1 MTTVAREPITD
12 HLRSSF
18 ATGYAL
24 ALALSLHVVGCD
36 AAPPTPAFG
45 TGSAKVTA
53 PQATTPSTKPPPSAP
68 KEQGFGEI
76 AFKTFQSGG
85 TRIVF
90 TTESKARVTWQNMSG
105 SAVGGTYTHV
115 GRDIEIQW
123 DPGATN
129 YGSRSELFR
138 QMGPCSMARHT
149 RIDLKGAVHD
159 DSPMIYQQKKPRCDT
174 IRLTE

>member
-1 MTTVAREPITD
+1 MGLAMTTAARQPITD
-12 HLRSSF
+12 HLW
-18 ATGYAL
+18 TLHAL
-24 ALALSLHVVGCD
+24 VLALSLYAAGCD
-36 AAPPTPAFG
+36 AAPPTPALG
-45 TGSAKVTA
+45 IGSSNVTTA
-53 PQATTPSTKPPPSAP
+53 PPPTTPSTKPPSAP
-68 KEQGFGEI
+68 KEPGFGEI

-105 SAVGGTYTHV
+105 SAVVGTYTHV

-123 DPGATN
+123 DPAATN

-149 RIDLKGAVHD
+149 RIDPKGAVHD

-174 IRLTE
+174 IRLTD